1 MHTRLFFLDMFGST
15 ATLATI
21 MLAAISSS
29 LATAA
34 VSEFPGLAGNERD
47 LGTPSVRYHPPNHA
61 PYRPPNRAPYRPPYP
76 APSGKFCRKKPTKG
90 SLNSC
95 DEQKQCFSITYE
107 SVSDE
112 TVGCDDNN
120 CDFLW
125 KVCIEI
131 NNKDPCC
138 RKRKQIFKRACIR
151 GKEEGEADESDSC
164 LTDEDSLNYL
174 DRLKGLK
181 DGEKYCDIVR
191 PGQSAKFQLVSTL
204 MGLGIQTK
212 KHELSSHL
220 AFLQIF
226 GCLSTNAARR

>member
-15 ATLATI
+15 AMLATI

-34 VSEFPGLAGNERD
+34 VSEFAGLAGNERD
-47 LGTPSVRYHPPNHA
+47 LGTPSAPYNPPNHA

-120 CDFLW
+120 CDFLGRCAS
-125 KVCIEI
+125 KSTTKIHAAGNANGYSRE
-131 NNKDPCC
+131 
-138 RKRKQIFKRACIR
+138 
-151 GKEEGEADESDSC
+151 
-164 LTDEDSLNYL
+164 
-174 DRLKGLK
+174 
-181 DGEKYCDIVR
+181 
-191 PGQSAKFQLVSTL
+191 LVSEERKKARQMNLIRVSLMRTL
-204 MGLGIQTK
+204 LTIST
-212 KHELSSHL
+212 LS
-220 AFLQIF
+220 
-226 GCLSTNAARR
+226 RV